1 MRLDTKRLL
10 LCVDA
15 VAGLELLATS
25 LADKHM
31 ATMLP
36 NYVLLRRS
44 QRLVSLVTNIK
55 GFFMCFFL
63 L

>member
-25 LADKHM
+25 LADKHR

-36 NYVLLRRS
+36 NYVLLRRF
-44 QRLVSLVTNIK
+44 QRLESLVTNIT
-55 GFFMCFFL
+55 
-63 L
+63 